1 MAQAE
6 PGDWMQQWSKIV
18 EKAWHDDSYKNRLK
32 SDPRSVLKEEGL
44 EAPQG
49 IEIKLVED
57 TPSVVHLTLPAK
69 ITADISENDLET
81 VAGGGKIGGIWWGGS
96 NVRFSS
102 ALSVNQLLINS
113 LLRFNR

>member
-1 MAQAE
+1 MAQTE
-6 PGDWMQQWSKIV
+6 PGDWMQQLGARSSKKRGTTIATRTV
-18 EKAWHDDSYKNRLK
+18 SRAILDPCSRRRAWRPHRAS
-32 SDPRSVLKEEGL
+32 RSSWWKI
-44 EAPQG
+44 A
-49 IEIKLVED
+49 
-57 TPSVVHLTLPAK
+57 SVVHLTLPAK